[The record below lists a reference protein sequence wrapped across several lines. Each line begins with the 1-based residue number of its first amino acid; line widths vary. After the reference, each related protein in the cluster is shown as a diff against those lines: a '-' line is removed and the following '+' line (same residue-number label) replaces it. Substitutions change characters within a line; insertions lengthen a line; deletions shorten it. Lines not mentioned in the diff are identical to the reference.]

1 MPLSLAGDT
10 TWDCLLSD
18 TLFACVSRDE
28 EESGCGAGD
37 GFHVVFVVISVVSD
51 QQVVEDAHDAHEEQE
66 GENALP
72 KQVAGSAA
80 NKIREGERDD

>member
-1 MPLSLAGDT
+1 M
-10 TWDCLLSD
+10 SD
-18 TLFACVSRDE
+18 ASFECGLRDE

-37 GFHVVFVVISVVSD
+37 GFHVVFVVTTIVAD

-66 GENALP
+66 TEDALP

-80 NKIREGERDD
+80 NKIRER